1 MKMNMELHPRSDFD
15 KLYVSKMEGGRG
27 LTGLKIC
34 AKAEESNLGWY
45 VKHHMEPLIVAIRI
59 SNTAPRENST
69 QSKEQ

>member
-34 AKAEESNLGWY
+34 AKAERK
-45 VKHHMEPLIVAIRI
+45 VI
-59 SNTAPRENST
+59 
-69 QSKEQ
+69 